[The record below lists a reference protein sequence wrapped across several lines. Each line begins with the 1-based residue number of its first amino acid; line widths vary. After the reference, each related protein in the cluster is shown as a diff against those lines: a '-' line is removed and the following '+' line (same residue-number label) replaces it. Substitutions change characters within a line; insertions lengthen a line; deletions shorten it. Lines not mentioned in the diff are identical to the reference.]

1 MTQERRRYGFVLE
14 RQCSLAKH
22 WIAYHAAGKKEL
34 EQSVD
39 SWNDVAN
46 SREFLPPNVESMFK
60 RKIRDMSEDDS
71 SSDRGSISSQL
82 RKTQSI
88 DASCLDMRSIGEVIN
103 NSMNRA
109 KSEYNLTSNTNL
121 ITAEINHWDL
131 RPVVRALYAYLS
143 SGENQLSFLESDRI
157 ALVGERAKGWQFG
170 ENLRTQMFGW
180 FPVAYTEAE
189 HDDTTSNWDSKP
201 IDNIPDISLESVID
215 EGPIHNQKM
224 NNSYHEEASPT
235 RMFGDTIMYRQ
246 SKQFHRVT
254 NGGNNGSNQNGVPKP
269 GPPPTLPAPVP
280 QPVVPPY
287 AKNHQI
293 SSSHSFSSSGGP
305 PLVDKRRSGAATMNI
320 TKSVILIIVFHLYY
334 DGNIVLIFPEWWQNK
349 IKS

>member
-22 WIAYHAAGKKEL
+22 WMAYHAAGKKEL

-39 SWNDVAN
+39 TWNDVAN

-60 RKIRDMSEDDS
+60 RKIRDNMSEDDS

-121 ITAEINHWDL
+121 ITTEMNHWDQ

-189 HDDTTSNWDSKP
+189 HDDTSSNWDAKP
-201 IDNIPDISLESVID
+201 IDNNTPESSLESTMVD
-215 EGPIHNQKM
+215 EISIHNQKM
-224 NNSYHEEASPT
+224 NNSYHEDASPT

-246 SKQFHRVT
+246 SKQFHRVA
-254 NGGNNGSNQNGVPKP
+254 NGGGGSIGPGGGAPKP

-280 QPVVPPY
+280 QPVVPSSY
-287 AKNHQI
+287 VKNHQI
-293 SSSHSFSSSGGP
+293 SSSHSFSSSAGA
-305 PLVDKRRSGAATMNI
+305 LQMVDKRRSGAATINI
-320 TKSVILIIVFHLYY
+320 TKSV
-334 DGNIVLIFPEWWQNK
+334 K
-349 IKS
+349 

>member
-22 WIAYHAAGKKEL
+22 WMAYHTAGKMEL

-39 SWNDVAN
+39 QWNDVAN

-60 RKIRDMSEDDS
+60 RRIRDNMSEDDS

-88 DASCLDMRSIGEVIN
+88 DASCLDMRSIGDVIN

-121 ITAEINHWDL
+121 INAEMNHWDQ
-131 RPVVRALYAYLS
+131 RPVVRALYVYLS

-170 ENLRTQMFGW
+170 ENLRTQQFGW

-189 HDDTTSNWDSKP
+189 QDDTSSNWDAKP
-201 IDNIPDISLESVID
+201 TDNTPDSSLDSTMVDDIS
-215 EGPIHNQKM
+215 IHNHQKM

-235 RMFGDTIMYRQ
+235 RMFGETIMYRQ

-254 NGGNNGSNQNGVPKP
+254 NGGGGSVGQGGAPKP

-293 SSSHSFSSSGGP
+293 SSSHSFSSSAGP
-305 PLVDKRRSGAATMNI
+305 PQMVDKRRSGAATINI
-320 TKSVILIIVFHLYY
+320 TKSVSHRDF
-334 DGNIVLIFPEWWQNK
+334 FK
-349 IKS
+349 CK

>member
-22 WIAYHAAGKKEL
+22 WMAYHTAGKIEL
-34 EQSVD
+34 EQSVET
-39 SWNDVAN
+39 WNDVAN

-60 RKIRDMSEDDS
+60 RKIRDNMSEDDS

-88 DASCLDMRSIGEVIN
+88 DASLLDMRSIGDVIN

-121 ITAEINHWDL
+121 ITAEMNHWDQ

-189 HDDTTSNWDSKP
+189 HDDTTSNWDAKP
-201 IDNIPDISLESVID
+201 IDNTPESSLESTMVDDIS
-215 EGPIHNQKM
+215 IHNQKM
-224 NNSYHEEASPT
+224 NNSYHEDASPT

-246 SKQFHRVT
+246 SKQFHRVA
-254 NGGNNGSNQNGVPKP
+254 NGGGGSVGPGGAPKP

-280 QPVVPPY
+280 QPVVPSSY
-287 AKNHQI
+287 VKNHQI
-293 SSSHSFSSSGGP
+293 SSSHSFSSSAGP
-305 PLVDKRRSGAATMNI
+305 PPMVDKRRSGAATINI
-320 TKSVILIIVFHLYY
+320 TKSVR
-334 DGNIVLIFPEWWQNK
+334 NK
-349 IKS
+349 FK